1 VGIMGDEE
9 ENKIYCPR
17 CNGKIFYYALDLVEF
32 EVVPED
38 VLDYVDLQSEY
49 RSVAICDGCEDNT
62 IIFLSEKPLNKY
74 VDNFDSRRHIYADLD
89 DVPYEEIK
97 SLIKDVVDAG
107 LRLFSFIFS
116 HYATWYSV
124 PEKTWNVV
132 SENIEIRDGFIC
144 IGEGFLHFFFR
155 GKGSLHIYKEKDKY
169 KVFILADNKD
179 ILHYLNNEE
188 IVSVLNKLLSSM
200 KLELERL
207 KIIASLEKVLG

>member
-1 VGIMGDEE
+1 MSDVE
-9 ENKIYCPR
+9 ENEIHCPR
-17 CNGKIFYYALDLVEF
+17 CNGKIFFYALDLVEY
-32 EVVPED
+32 EVVPRD
-38 VLDYVDLQSEY
+38 VLNYVDMQSEY
-49 RSVAICDGCEDNT
+49 RSVAICDGCEHNT
-62 IIFLSEKPLNKY
+62 IIFLSEESLNRY
-74 VDNFDSRRHIYADLD
+74 VDNFDSRSHIYADLD
-89 DVPYEEIK
+89 EVPYEEIK

-116 HYATWYSV
+116 HYTTWYSV

-179 ILHYLNNEE
+179 ILRYLNNEE
-188 IVSVLNKLLSSM
+188 IVNVLNKLLSSL